1 MMIVKRVPLSG
12 WAYKPKLEHMV
23 EIEIDED
30 RLARLLGE
38 KAFRNKSK
46 KSALQSGI
54 VKCVIR
60 PVTGGQV

>member
-1 MMIVKRVPLSG
+1 MSTIVKRIGLSG
-12 WAYKPKLEHMV
+12 WAYKPKIEHMV

-30 RLARLLGE
+30 RLAHLLGE

-46 KSALQSGI
+46 KSAMQGGM

-60 PVTGGQV
+60 PVSNS